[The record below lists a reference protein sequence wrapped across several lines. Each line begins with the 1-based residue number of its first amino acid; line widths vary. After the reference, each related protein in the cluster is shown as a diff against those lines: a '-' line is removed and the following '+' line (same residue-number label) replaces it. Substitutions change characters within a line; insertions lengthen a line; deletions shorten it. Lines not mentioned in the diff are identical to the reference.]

1 MLSNYRRDKE
11 IILMVIRILQATPDD
26 FQLGLSSLKGL
37 EKLVTKRPYFM
48 GGKRSGACSS
58 KDNNHV

>member
-37 EKLVTKRPYFM
+37 EKLTTKRPYFM
-48 GGKRSGACSS
+48 GGKRNGACNS